1 MQDKRKEIEFFDR
14 FAVAN
19 DYNVFSDAANAKLI
33 DSFIS
38 LSRLPAG
45 ANVLDLGCGSGIFT
59 NLLCQRGYNATGLD
73 LSRKL
78 LNLARLKFPRIAFVE
93 GDVEDLPFQS
103 GGVDGVLLSGIV
115 HHLPAPQRCSA
126 EVHRVLRP
134 GGHFVAFDP
143 NRANPFMYLY
153 RDPSSPLY
161 SSVGV
166 TENERPIRAKEVA
179 AIFTAAGFRTST
191 DYLAG
196 LGYRFIASRVV
207 RLALPIYNFLDR
219 WLFYPGFM
227 GPFSPFVLTHGV
239 KE

>member
-1 MQDKRKEIEFFDR
+1 MQDKGKEIEFFNR
-14 FAVAN
+14 FAAAD
-19 DYNVFSDAANAKLI
+19 DYNAFNDAANAKLI

-38 LSRLPAG
+38 LSALPAA
-45 ANVLDLGCGSGIFT
+45 ANVLDLGCGSGTFT

-73 LSRKL
+73 LSPKL
-78 LNLARLKFPRIAFVE
+78 LNLARRRFPHIAFVD

-103 GGVDGVLLSGIV
+103 GAVDGVLLSGIV
-115 HHLPAPQRCSA
+115 HHLPMPQRCSA
-126 EVHRVLRP
+126 EVYRVLRP
-134 GGHFVAFDP
+134 GGHFLAFDP

-153 RDPSSPLY
+153 RVPSSPLY

-166 TENERPIRAKEVA
+166 TVNERPICAQEVA

-196 LGYRFIASRVV
+196 LGYRYVSSRIA

-219 WLFYPGFM
+219 WLFCLGFM
-227 GPFSPFVLTHGV
+227 EPFSPFVLTHGV